1 MFIPPTPFGL
11 SQRLALVLQS
21 LRAAIAACAGRDRTA
36 VAVVLLAWPYLHRLA
51 ARFAAL
57 AARVRAGEASVA
69 PTRVRTTA
77 EAPRLR
83 PAPLPQGFAW
93 LIRLAPEA
101 AALGGQVR
109 HLLADPELAALLAV
123 APQAARLL
131 RPLCR
136 MLGIEA
142 APGLPAALFG
152 PPDPL
157 PPPPP
162 SPARALPAAETC
174 AALSPAVPSPA
185 PDQPDPLP
193 PPPPPPRRRARR
205 VPAFGAALA

>member
-21 LRAAIAACAGRDRTA
+21 LRTAIAACAGRDRTA

-152 PPDPL
+152 PPDP
-157 PPPPP
+157 PPPP
-162 SPARALPAAETC
+162 SPARALPAPEAC
-174 AALSPAVPSPA
+174 AAPSPV
-185 PDQPDPLP
+185 PERPT
-193 PPPPPPRRRARR
+193 PPPPRRRARR
-205 VPAFGAALA
+205 VPAFSTAMA